1 MGIIYEIND
10 ITKEYPSRNI
20 TANKGIN
27 LQIHEGEIIALLG
40 PNGAGKSTLIKQMMG
55 LIKPT
60 SGSIRLFGEDIQE
73 NSAFITENVAYYAQ
87 DPHAITSLRVWES
100 VYFSCRLKGLTKST
114 SLEETDRLLK
124 LIGLEAFR
132 KDYIKNLSGGQ
143 KRLISVALT
152 LTGDPSVMI
161 FDEPTN
167 ELDPVKRKKVWDI
180 ITEKN
185 REGATIILVTHNVL
199 EAEQVVDRVAII
211 NEGRLVALDGIK
223 QLKHRIDQRMRLDL
237 SASDQAVANQLYTLM
252 LERDPERVTDHK
264 IRFLI
269 QKEDV
274 VNVVKK
280 LMGLGER
287 FDFDFSLVP
296 PTLEDVYL
304 RLEGG
309 EPQHD
314 SIGLKA

>member
-1 MGIIYEIND
+1 MEIIYEIKN
-10 ITKEYPSRNI
+10 ITKKYPSRNI
-20 TANKGIN
+20 IANKDIN
-27 LQIHEGEIIALLG
+27 LEIYKGEIIALLG

-60 SGSIRLFGEDIQE
+60 SGNIHLFGEDIQV
-73 NSAFITENVAYYAQ
+73 NSKFITENVSYYAQ

-100 VYFSCRLKGLTKST
+100 VYFSSRLKGLNKT
-114 SLEETDRLLK
+114 SAILEADMLIK
-124 LIGLEAFR
+124 QIGLE
-132 KDYIKNLSGGQ
+132 KYKNDYIKSLSGGQ

-152 LTGDPSVMI
+152 LTGNPKVLI

-167 ELDPVKRKKVWDI
+167 ELDPVKRKKVWEI
-180 ITEKN
+180 ITNKN
-185 REGATIILVTHNVL
+185 KEGATIILVTHNVL

-211 NEGRLVALDGIK
+211 NEGKIVALDGIK

-237 SASDQAVANQLYTLM
+237 STSDNLITNKLYTSFSEKRPQRL
-252 LERDPERVTDHK
+252 TDHK
-264 IRFLI
+264 LRLLI
-269 QKEDV
+269 QKDEI
-274 VNVVKK
+274 VNVINK
-280 LMGLGER
+280 LTNLNEK

-309 EPQHD
+309 VQTSE
-314 SIGLKA
+314 SIGI